1 MSSHLAAITSWFTSA
16 QDSMVD
22 EDEYVKLGLECADIC
37 QALDRGLDGRR
48 FDQLSK
54 SVIGAIEHLTK

>member
-1 MSSHLAAITSWFTSA
+1 
-16 QDSMVD
+16 MVD

-48 FDQLSK
+48 LDQLSK

>member
-1 MSSHLAAITSWFTSA
+1 
-16 QDSMVD
+16 MVD